1 MYILRDANV
10 GRHRDSNNFGPTAIE
25 AFGDFVGA
33 GFLYWAT
40 DPKRIACPSGHPQ
53 NCCPPQEPYGGGVR
67 VGVLTAR
74 VDRPGAC

>member
-40 DPKRIACPSGHPQ
+40 DPKRIACPEPCWRCAAAGEVLDGHAPTWRHAALDCG
-53 NCCPPQEPYGGGVR
+53 NS
-67 VGVLTAR
+67 
-74 VDRPGAC
+74 DR